1 MKSLFA
7 PVALLMAATIF
18 AESPTSPDQVLLKEY
33 RPKSIYHIPE
43 THVEK
48 AKYPVIDVHTHVYA
62 GDDAA
67 VEKWVKT
74 MDEVGLEK
82 SIILSCNVGARV
94 DTALSGFGKYPKC
107 FEVWSGFDFAGYDQ
121 PGFTEKAIAELE
133 RGQKAGA
140 RGVGELSDKG

>member
-18 AESPTSPDQVLLKEY
+18 GESPTSPDQILLKEY
-33 RPKSIYHIPE
+33 RPKSIYHVPE
-43 THVEK
+43 THVDR

-62 GDDAA
+62 NDDAA

-82 SIILSCNVGARV
+82 SIILSGNVGEKFDAVVAR
-94 DTALSGFGKYPKC
+94 FGKYSKR
-107 FEVWSGFDFAGYDQ
+107 FEIWCGIDNTGFDQ
-121 PGFTEKAIAELE
+121 PGFSERAI
-133 RGQKAGA
+133 
-140 RGVGELSDKG
+140 

>member
-7 PVALLMAATIF
+7 GVTLLIAAKIF

-43 THVEK
+43 THVDK

-82 SIILSCNVGARV
+82 SIILSGNVGEKLDAVIAR
-94 DTALSGFGKYPKC
+94 FGRYPKR
-107 FEVWSGFDFAGYDQ
+107 FEVWCGIDNTGYDK
-121 PGFTEKAIAELE
+121 PRFVEHAIAELE
-133 RGQKAGA
+133 RCKQAGA
-140 RGVGELSDKG
+140 RGV